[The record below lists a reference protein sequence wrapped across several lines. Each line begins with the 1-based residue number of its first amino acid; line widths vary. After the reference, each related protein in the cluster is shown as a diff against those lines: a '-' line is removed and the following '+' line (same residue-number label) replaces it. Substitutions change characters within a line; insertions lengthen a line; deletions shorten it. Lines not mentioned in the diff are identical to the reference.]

1 MVRKKAESPRLATY
15 TIKID
20 PSVFDMHIS
29 FPSEYEGSLSRHLY
43 PHDLYHL
50 TFAGTLCASSSAKV
64 TMAIPVTIAME
75 TSEDNGC
82 KSYFSAKKADA
93 NLHFFIKRE
102 HFFPIC
108 DNIKDRTLKYIE
120 LAGDDLV
127 RGSAAI
133 GSISF
138 LTSISDEH
146 S

>member
-1 MVRKKAESPRLATY
+1 MARKKTESPCSTTY
-15 TIKID
+15 TIELD
-20 PSVFDMHIS
+20 PTVFEMHIS

-82 KSYFSAKKADA
+82 KAYFSAKKADA

-102 HFFPIC
+102 HFFQIC